1 MLVPSSIVSF
11 IPDRRAVP
19 AQRLQQFAVRL
30 DHFREAAD
38 VGMHI
43 GAHADNLSQMLLHIS
58 AQSLPFVAGTA
69 ERRQKM
75 EVVMIGRQLIELCT
89 IVEILLAPRAKQQPE
104 LTSLM
109 TVVFREHPLQ
119 HRTKRSDPGSCGDE
133 HGATRLR
140 MQNETAKR
148 SLKRN
153 FRTFFKIAEIVRHE
167 SILHAIQ
174 AESEASIFRRGRR
187 DRISARHLFP
197 FGSVGLYRKP
207 LSRNKAD

>member
-1 MLVPSSIVSF
+1 VP
-11 IPDRRAVP
+11 
-19 AQRLQQFAVRL
+19 
-30 DHFREAAD
+30 
-38 VGMHI
+38 
-43 GAHADNLSQMLLHIS
+43 
-58 AQSLPFVAGTA
+58 VAMNT
-69 ERRQKM
+69 ESR
-75 EVVMIGRQLIELCT
+75 
-89 IVEILLAPRAKQQPE
+89 
-104 LTSLM
+104 
-109 TVVFREHPLQ
+109 
-119 HRTKRSDPGSCGDE
+119 
-133 HGATRLR
+133 R

-207 LSRNKAD
+207 LSRNKADVVSAPHFEFEVFGKFGKGDRPRQLCVKSLKLCHHPFR